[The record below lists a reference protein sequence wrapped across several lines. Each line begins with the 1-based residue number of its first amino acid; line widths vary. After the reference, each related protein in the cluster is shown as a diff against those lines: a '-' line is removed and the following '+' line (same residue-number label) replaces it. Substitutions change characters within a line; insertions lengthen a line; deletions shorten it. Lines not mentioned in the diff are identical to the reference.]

1 MQDFVF
7 IIRNKYRKNLVI
19 KKIIIKKYPIIKFIG
34 NLCYQSKKNKAL
46 VYLQQNTILYL
57 IYLTRVTV
65 PL

>member
-34 NLCYQSKKNKAL
+34 NLCYQS
-46 VYLQQNTILYL
+46 
-57 IYLTRVTV
+57 
-65 PL
+65 